1 MSEALERIEALRIE
15 LAKLEALENHRR
27 LIAWAHKSLFG
38 H

>member
-15 LAKLEALENHRR
+15 LAKLEADYNKAR
-27 LIAWAHKSLFG
+27 LIAWARKSLFG